1 MPSTNTSLRAR
12 GVPARWRR
20 LLVIAAVLVSIV
32 AASTALPS
40 VSVGAQSAEDCVTST
55 NRQHLDAGR
64 ATRTFLTYRA
74 VGSGDSLGI
83 SSTATT
89 TLLRNGSSWSRVS
102 SCPPPTT
109 PSTPTTG
116 PGSRPPLEQR
126 YTATYST
133 DSRLPNHTI
142 YRPTNLAQVTDRMPI
157 VAWGNGACRADGT
170 WFQEFLTPLAAH
182 GVLVIANG
190 NPGGSGQTNYQMLI
204 ESINWAIAENSRS
217 GSPLNGKID
226 TNAVSVMGQSCG
238 GIEAVDAS
246 ADPRVDSTVLWN
258 SGLFGTGTKPELD
271 ELHGPTA
278 WFTGG
283 ESDIAYSNAVDDY
296 AEIGSRVPAVI
307 GHYGNVGHMGLFT
320 DPAVERHIVT
330 VAADWLDATLYNNA
344 EARAQFVGTN
354 CGLCRGTPWRISS
367 KNW

>member
-1 MPSTNTSLRAR
+1 
-12 GVPARWRR
+12 
-20 LLVIAAVLVSIV
+20 LLVVLAAAATVV
-32 AASTALPS
+32 AAFTALPS
-40 VSVGAQSAEDCVTST
+40 STVGAQSAEDCVTST

-64 ATRTFLTYRA
+64 ATRALLVYRA

-102 SCPPPTT
+102 VCPTPTT
-109 PSTPTTG
+109 PTTPTTG
-116 PGSRPPLEQR
+116 DPDPGTRPPLEQR
-126 YTATYST
+126 YTAIYEQ
-133 DSRLPNHTI
+133 DGRLPNHTV
-142 YRPTNLAQVTDRMPI
+142 YRPQNLGAVTDLMPI

-170 WFQEFLTPLAAH
+170 WFREFLQPLSAH

-190 NPGGSGQTNYQMLI
+190 TPGGSGQTSSDMLI
-204 ESINWAIAENSRS
+204 DAIDWAVAENSRS
-217 GSPLNGKID
+217 GSQYRGRLD
-226 TNAVSVMGQSCG
+226 TDAITVMGQSCG
-238 GIEAVDAS
+238 GIEAIEAG
-246 ADPRVDSTVLWN
+246 ADPRVDSTVAWN

-271 ELHGPTA
+271 RVHGPIA

-307 GHYGNVGHMGLFT
+307 GHYGDVGHMGLFT
-320 DPAVERHIVT
+320 DPAVERHIIT
-330 VAADWLDATLYNNA
+330 VAADWLDATLFDNA
-344 EARAQFVGTN
+344 DARRQFVGAN
-354 CGLCRGTPWRISS
+354 CGLCSGTEWEMSS

>member
-1 MPSTNTSLRAR
+1 MPSPESPRRRSPRRRSL
-12 GVPARWRR
+12 V
-20 LLVIAAVLVSIV
+20 LLVAVAAVV
-32 AASTALPS
+32 AALTALPS
-40 VSVGAQSAEDCVTST
+40 GTVGAQAAEDCVTST

-64 ATRTFLTYRA
+64 ATRAVLVYRA

-89 TLLRNGSSWSRVS
+89 TLLRNGSSWSRVTV
-102 SCPPPTT
+102 CPTPT
-109 PSTPTTG
+109 TPTTG
-116 PGSRPPLEQR
+116 DPDPGTRPPLEQR
-126 YTATYST
+126 YTAIYET
-133 DSRLPNHTI
+133 DARLPNHTV
-142 YRPTNLAQVTDRMPI
+142 YRPQDLAAVTDLMPI

-170 WFQEFLTPLAAH
+170 WFQEFLQPLSAH

-190 NPGGSGQTNYQMLI
+190 NPGGSGQTSTEMLI
-204 ESINWAIAENSRS
+204 DAIDWAVAENTRS
-217 GSPLNGKID
+217 GSQYRGRLD
-226 TNAVSVMGQSCG
+226 TNAISVMGQSCG
-238 GIEAVDAS
+238 GIEAIEAS
-246 ADPRVDSTVLWN
+246 ADARVDSTVAWN

-271 ELHGPTA
+271 RVHGPIA

-320 DPAVERHIVT
+320 DPAVERHIIT
-330 VAADWLDATLYNNA
+330 VAADWLDATLFDDA
-344 EARAQFVGTN
+344 DARRQFVGSN
-354 CGLCRGTPWRISS
+354 CGLCSGTPWRISS